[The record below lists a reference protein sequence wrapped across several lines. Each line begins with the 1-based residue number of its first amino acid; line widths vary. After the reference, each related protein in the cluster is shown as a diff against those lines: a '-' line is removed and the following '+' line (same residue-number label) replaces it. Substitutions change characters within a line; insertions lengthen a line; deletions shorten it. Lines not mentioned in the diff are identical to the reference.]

1 METTSLTLFIR
12 TQNSAHRLR
21 DRAVEEH
28 GATTVEY
35 IMILGI
41 MALLVAAIFLSSGGL
56 RERIFNLGE
65 TIKSTVGDASKK
77 MGG

>member
-12 TQNSAHRLR
+12 TQNSALRLR

-41 MALLVAAIFLSSGGL
+41 MALLVTAIFLSSGGL
-56 RERIFNLGE
+56 REKILALG
-65 TIKSTVGDASKK
+65 TSIKEALGDAGRK
-77 MGG
+77 M